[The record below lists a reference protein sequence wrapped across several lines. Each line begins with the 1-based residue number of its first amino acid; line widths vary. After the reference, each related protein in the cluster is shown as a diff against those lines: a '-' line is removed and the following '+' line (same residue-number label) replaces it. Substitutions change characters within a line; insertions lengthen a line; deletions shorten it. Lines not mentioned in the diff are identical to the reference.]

1 MKKSDAH
8 KYEPALLYRAAE
20 LLFVERGQGPAR
32 LRMKEIAELLKRQ
45 FGKHLKIT
53 RETLYPLVE
62 QAVRQHLVRLVPP
75 VNQALRQ
82 QLVARFPGLSEEEVE
97 VVETTGQHDNAKVAA
112 LAAEKALA
120 ALVRIARSKPGQPV
134 GLGLGP
140 GRATLEF
147 CRYLSPGLQMH
158 DQALKLQ
165 LVAITAGCPAT
176 MLENAPISFLN
187 LFPEHLVQ
195 RKLGLF
201 AETLVRVGAF
211 KGLAGHTGV
220 KEAFAAKKD
229 IDLVVTAMGDFYDP
243 HDLLSIFLKDS
254 GQDLDALRKRG
265 WLANVQY
272 RPFTAKGPAREVPR
286 DLRAVTV
293 FELEDLVKLAEKR
306 TKEVILMARQCGIC
320 GRTRAEALRPLLTN
334 PTLKVFS
341 TLIVDAATAR
351 ELLK

>member
-1 MKKSDAH
+1 MKESDQE
-8 KYEPALLYRAAE
+8 YNPALLYRAAE
-20 LLFVERGQGPAR
+20 LLFVERGQGPDR
-32 LRMKEIAELLKRQ
+32 LGMKEIAELLKKQ

-82 QLVARFPGLSEEEVE
+82 QLVARFPGLPEEQVE
-97 VVETTGQHDNAKVAA
+97 VVETTGLNDNGKVAA
-112 LAAEKALA
+112 LAAEKAMM
-120 ALVRIARSKPGQPV
+120 ALVRIAGSKPGKPV
-134 GLGLGP
+134 GIGLGP

-147 CRYLSPGLQMH
+147 CRYLSPRLQMH
-158 DQALKLQ
+158 DQALKLL

-201 AETLVRVGAF
+201 AETLVRVRAF
-211 KGLAGHTGV
+211 KGLASHTGV

-229 IDLVVTAMGDFYDP
+229 IDLVVTAMGDFHDP
-243 HDLLSIFLKDS
+243 HDLLSIFLEDS
-254 GQDLDALRKRG
+254 GQDLAALRKRG

-272 RPFTAKGPAREVPR
+272 RPFTADGPARELPR

-293 FELEDLVKLAEKR
+293 FDLEDLVELAEQR
-306 TKEVILMARQCGIC
+306 SKEVILMARQCGIC

-334 PTLKVFS
+334 PALKVFS
-341 TLIVDAATAR
+341 TLILDAATAR